1 MPVIESVAGVL
12 AALKAL
18 NDGLNVLKET
28 AGHGQS
34 LQGLVSRWGEASEAY
49 NDVERA
55 KAGKMSYKEA
65 LAMESAKRQL
75 ENFDRQF
82 KDICL
87 MQNQGDLYNSV
98 KRRMEESRIAH
109 EKEVARIRKRRKQIR
124 EWIALGATIAFAW
137 TFFMGCVWAVVW
149 VLENTPVE

>member
-1 MPVIESVAGVL
+1 MIGEVAAVL
-12 AALKAL
+12 SALKAL
-18 NDGLNVLKET
+18 NEGLATLKES
-28 AGHGQS
+28 AGHGKS
-34 LQGLVSRWGEASEAY
+34 LQGLVGKWGEASEKY

-87 MQNQGDLYNSV
+87 IQGQGDLYNSV
-98 KRRMEESRIAH
+98 KARMEESRLAH
-109 EKEVARIRKRRKQIR
+109 EKEVLRIKKRRKEVKGYIQV
-124 EWIALGATIAFAW
+124 AGTVAFAW
-137 TFFMGCVWAVVW
+137 VCFMGFVWAFIW
-149 VLENTPVE
+149 VLENSPVE

>member
-1 MPVIESVAGVL
+1 VIGEVAAVL
-12 AALKAL
+12 SALKAL
-18 NDGLNVLKET
+18 NEGLATLKES
-28 AGHGQS
+28 AGHGKS
-34 LQGLVSRWGEASEAY
+34 LQGLVGKWGEASEKY

-87 MQNQGDLYNSV
+87 IQGQGDLYNSV
-98 KRRMEESRIAH
+98 KARMEESRIAH
-109 EKEVARIRKRRKQIR
+109 EKEVLRIKKRRKEIKGYIQV
-124 EWIALGATIAFAW
+124 AGTVAFAW
-137 TFFMGCVWAVVW
+137 VCFMGFVWAFIW
-149 VLENTPVE
+149 VLENSPVE

>member
-1 MPVIESVAGVL
+1 VIGEVAAVL
-12 AALKAL
+12 SALKAL
-18 NDGLNVLKET
+18 NEGLATLRES
-28 AGHGQS
+28 AGHGKS
-34 LQGLVSRWGEASEAY
+34 LQGLVGKWGEASEKY

-87 MQNQGDLYNSV
+87 IQGQGDLYNSV
-98 KRRMEESRIAH
+98 KARMEESRLAH
-109 EKEVARIRKRRKQIR
+109 EKEVLRIKKRRKEIKGYIQV
-124 EWIALGATIAFAW
+124 AGTVAFAW
-137 TFFMGCVWAVVW
+137 VCFMGFVWAFIW
-149 VLENTPVE
+149 VLENSPVE